1 MIKVMVFVA
10 AGLLICS
17 FTESLRVIPTTIL
30 RGFGV
35 AVAGLLR
42 GLGNLLRGIGR
53 LIGATYRRLFRSL
66 TNRSHWPEV
75 LAALGAALA
84 TLLVTAVVA
93 LLLAVL
99 AWVAYTYVSG
109 VLNI

>member
-1 MIKVMVFVA
+1 MIIKLAVFAA

-17 FTESLRVIPTTIL
+17 FSETLRVIPTTIL
-30 RGFGV
+30 RGLGV

-42 GLGNLLRGIGR
+42 GFGHLLLAIGG
-53 LIGATYRRLFRSL
+53 LIAATYRRLFRSL

-99 AWVAYTYVSG
+99 TWVAYTYVSG
-109 VLNI
+109 VLG